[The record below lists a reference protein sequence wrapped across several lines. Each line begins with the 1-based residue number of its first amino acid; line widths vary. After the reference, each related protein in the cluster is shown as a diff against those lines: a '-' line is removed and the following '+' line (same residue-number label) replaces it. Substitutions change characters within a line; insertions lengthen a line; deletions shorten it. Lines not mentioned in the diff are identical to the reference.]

1 MLLTGDVVYVM
12 FGDAHVLVFDI
23 DGKKGIVA
31 DREYWIDGVDGR
43 LDMGYFVEFAS
54 RVLFVNGEYVMEV
67 REDGVQLLE
76 GYQPEQGFQTAIK
89 VEENLGVV
97 YAEAGVKMYVLSSN
111 TLTLTQH
118 ITASELQIN
127 NPVLLTDMLY
137 KAGTLYILD
146 KESGLLAI
154 NTNSAIVDA
163 KNVLKTPYCS
173 IMYIQ

>member
-12 FGDAHVLVFDI
+12 FGDAHVLVFNI
-23 DGKKGIVA
+23 AGKKGIVA
-31 DREYWIDGVDGR
+31 EREYWIDGVDGR
-43 LDMGYFVEFAS
+43 LDMGYFVEFGN

-67 REDGVQLLE
+67 REDGVGLLE

-89 VEENLGVV
+89 IEENLGVV
-97 YAEAGVKMYVLSSN
+97 YAEAGVKMYVLSPN

-118 ITASELQIN
+118 ITASELQTN

-146 KESGLLAI
+146 KESGLLKI
-154 NTNSAIVDA
+154 NT
-163 KNVLKTPYCS
+163 
-173 IMYIQ
+173 